1 MQTTIIPMNLGDIFD
16 RLFKLIGKT
25 ALRNLIISSI
35 ILIPATIIFIYGMN
49 DFFAVISQSV
59 RETQFNNQFADG
71 YFLSLFKGLT
81 FFAVTYAVF
90 MLAFLAAMLGVAIVG
105 CAEMSNQPLNWNEA
119 LSQTFSI
126 RLWRV
131 YGQTILE
138 YIALGCLFIIPIFLI
153 AVGAAEKSIG
163 LTFFGVMLCLVA
175 TVFGTY
181 LWVRWAFALPAIAW
195 EDAGVIQSFGRSSF
209 LVKGYW
215 WRTFGIILLLNII
228 TQFAISIVT
237 TPIQFAALW
246 GFFSR
251 YFTLIGSISEGAVD
265 SFEILALFDSIGTGL
280 GIVIFVSYVLMLLV
294 LPLITVV
301 MYFDLRA
308 RKNEFSITDENTEN
322 DLK

>member
-1 MQTTIIPMNLGDIFD
+1 MQTIIVPMNLGDIFD

-25 ALRNLIISSI
+25 ALRNLIIASI
-35 ILIPATIIFIYGMN
+35 ILVPATIIFTYGMN
-49 DFFAVISQSV
+49 DFFSLISQSI
-59 RETQFNNQFADG
+59 RETRFNDQFNNG
-71 YFLSLFKGLT
+71 YFFSLFKGLT

-90 MLAFLAAMLGVAIVG
+90 MLAFLADMVGVIIIG
-105 CAEMSNQPLNWNEA
+105 CAEMSNQQLGWNEA
-119 LSQTFSI
+119 LNRTFSI
-126 RLWRV
+126 RLLRV

-138 YIALGCLFIIPIFLI
+138 YLTLGCLFIVPLFFI
-153 AVGAAEKSIG
+153 AVGAGEKSIG
-163 LTFFGVMLCLVA
+163 VTFLGVMLCLVA
-175 TVFGTY
+175 TVFATY

-228 TQFAISIVT
+228 AQFAISIVT
-237 TPIQFAALW
+237 TPIQFVALW

-265 SFEILALFDSIGTGL
+265 SFEILELFNSLGTGM
-280 GIVIFVSYVLMLLV
+280 GIVIFISYLLMVLV

-308 RKNEFSITDENTEN
+308 RKNEFSDTAE
-322 DLK
+322 